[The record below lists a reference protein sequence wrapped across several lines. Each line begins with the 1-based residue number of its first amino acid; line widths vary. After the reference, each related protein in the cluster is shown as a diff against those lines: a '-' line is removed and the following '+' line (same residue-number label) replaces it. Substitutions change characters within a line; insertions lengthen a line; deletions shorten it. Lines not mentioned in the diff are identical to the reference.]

1 MIMKKQKIVLIGIM
15 IFIFCFL
22 FILVFNYCYKVKEV
36 YFITDIIY
44 PFEEIA
50 IDKVEKRK
58 IPAWLYHETMI
69 NEKHQLH
76 KQFARSNTTLYPNMI
91 IDEVMLMNGQER
103 ASFSKYRLD
112 ENEVIFSL
120 NSDRLKNLQGLL
132 MLDQHV
138 DLYVSL
144 PMRNQAP
151 IVDWLMKNVKI
162 IGLRNKSGEDITG
175 NDSESVYLINLAVDK
190 KYLTYLIKA
199 DKLGEIQLF
208 VANDPLNE
216 TLFNQESQL
225 IDLLS

>member
-1 MIMKKQKIVLIGIM
+1 MKKQKIVLIGIM

-175 NDSESVYLINLAVDK
+175 NDGESVYLINLAVDK

>member
-1 MIMKKQKIVLIGIM
+1 MKKQKIVLIGIM

-91 IDEVMLMNGQER
+91 IDVVMLMNDQER

>member
-1 MIMKKQKIVLIGIM
+1 MKKQKIVLIGIM

-91 IDEVMLMNGQER
+91 IDVVMLMNDQER
-103 ASFSKYRLD
+103 ASFSKYCLD
-112 ENEVIFSL
+112 ENEVVFSL

>member
-1 MIMKKQKIVLIGIM
+1 MKKQKIVLIGIM

-69 NEKHQLH
+69 NDKHQLH

-91 IDEVMLMNGQER
+91 IDEVMLMNDQER

-162 IGLRNKSGEDITG
+162 IGLRNKSGEDIT
-175 NDSESVYLINLAVDK
+175 
-190 KYLTYLIKA
+190 
-199 DKLGEIQLF
+199 
-208 VANDPLNE
+208 
-216 TLFNQESQL
+216 
-225 IDLLS
+225 

>member
-1 MIMKKQKIVLIGIM
+1 MKKQKIVLIGIM

-69 NEKHQLH
+69 NDRHQLH
-76 KQFARSNTTLYPNMI
+76 KQFTRSNTTLYPNMI
-91 IDEVMLMNGQER
+91 IDEVMLMNDQER

-112 ENEVIFSL
+112 ENEVVFSL

>member
-1 MIMKKQKIVLIGIM
+1 MKKQKIVLIGIM

-91 IDEVMLMNGQER
+91 IDEVMLMNDQER

>member
-1 MIMKKQKIVLIGIM
+1 MKKQKIVLIGIM

-132 MLDQHV
+132 MLDQHM

-175 NDSESVYLINLAVDK
+175 NDGESVYLINLAVDK

>member
-1 MIMKKQKIVLIGIM
+1 MKKQKIVLIGIM

-69 NEKHQLH
+69 NDKHQLH

-91 IDEVMLMNGQER
+91 IDEVMLMNDQER

-132 MLDQHV
+132 MLDQYV

-144 PMRNQAP
+144 PVRNQAP